1 MGTLG
6 EKISQWIAS
15 EVGKLVMDIFTT
27 ITALV
32 ANITQF
38 ISESSNMSLSAFS
51 GEMFG
56 FASTIT
62 QSVILPIAGVVL
74 SYVAITNLIQII
86 NDKNTFYDNE
96 VQSLF
101 KWLVRT
107 AIAIILVSNSFAIT
121 NAFFEVGVQIVDNAG
136 TVTSS
141 NYDQDALMEIVENS
155 VDEHVEEGNWGTL
168 ALQGAGGFLA
178 LIMTYIAS
186 AIVPVIVYVRF
197 FKMYLYL
204 AIGSVPMST
213 LTQGR
218 VSSIGENYVRNILAL
233 AFQALMMLL
242 VVVMYSLFLTNTL
255 SATLSKG
262 NIMALVGMFITASF
276 LLIILLFQTEAISKS
291 IFNAS

>member
-1 MGTLG
+1 M
-6 EKISQWIAS
+6 
-15 EVGKLVMDIFTT
+15 
-27 ITALV
+27 
-32 ANITQF
+32 
-38 ISESSNMSLSAFS
+38 
-51 GEMFG
+51 
-56 FASTIT
+56 
-62 QSVILPIAGVVL
+62 
-74 SYVAITNLIQII
+74 
-86 NDKNTFYDNE
+86 
-96 VQSLF
+96 
-101 KWLVRT
+101 
-107 AIAIILVSNSFAIT
+107 
-121 NAFFEVGVQIVDNAG
+121 QIVDNAG